1 VWKFRY
7 LLSLIPF
14 LAAISPASAMCLDN
28 DAACEVE
35 LGTYHIQRPAD
46 VEGQVPAVLFIHG
59 YGGTGMGVMR
69 NSGMIDAILA
79 RGYAVIS
86 PDGMPMDGQN
96 GRSWSF
102 NPLFAMRRD
111 EASFIQSV
119 RDDAGQNHGID
130 VDQIL
135 MAGFSIGGSLTSY
148 LACSTPDAFA
158 AYAPISGGFWRP
170 QPEECAGTVRLFHT
184 HGWTDG
190 TVPLEGR
197 VLRNAEL
204 DGVSVEVAQG
214 DIFRTMEI
222 WRSTNNCTQYRA
234 DDFAI
239 EGYYWRRSWERC
251 EDGSALELALFP
263 GGHIIPQ
270 GWAKMVLDWF
280 EAL

>member
-1 VWKFRY
+1 
-7 LLSLIPF
+7 
-14 LAAISPASAMCLDN
+14 MCLDN

-35 LGTYHIQRPAD
+35 LGTYNIQRPAD
-46 VEGQVPAVLFIHG
+46 VEGPVPAVLFIHG
-59 YGGTGMGVMR
+59 YGGSGMGVMR

-86 PDGMPMDGQN
+86 PDGMLMDGRN
-96 GRSWSF
+96 GRSRSF

-111 EASFIQSV
+111 EVSFIQSV
-119 RDDAGQNHGID
+119 RDDASQNHGVD

-170 QPEECAGTVRLFHT
+170 QPEECAGPVRLFHT